1 MVEVG
6 KVGRFIIRV
15 HDFMQFSICLDDVVY
30 DLSGSMA
37 MDLMMLLRSVDYAT
51 VEKRR
56 GRLSVTCDG
65 LKTLY
70 IEDEGSRPGYRVLAI
85 ARVVGNDGVN
95 YFVAFSDPMADEYV
109 HYHEWVDRN
118 VNSQGYLYDD
128 IAEFIYVNEWDARPE
143 IVDEWIK
150 MFSDPRILKHFPEL
164 SFIVKRLEEVKQHV
178 CDCW

>member
-6 KVGRFIIRV
+6 KVRGFSVRM

-37 MDLMMLLRSVDYAT
+37 MDLMMLLRSVDYAS
-51 VEKRR
+51 VKARR
-56 GRLSVTCDG
+56 GRLSVTCYD
-65 LKTLY
+65 LKTMY
-70 IEDEGSRPGYRVLAI
+70 IEDEESRSGYRVLVI

-95 YFVAFSDPMADEYV
+95 YFTVLSDPMADEYV

-118 VNSQGYLYDD
+118 KNSQGYLYQD
-128 IAEFIYVNEWDARPE
+128 IVEFILEDEGDSAPE
-143 IVDEWIK
+143 IVDAWIK
-150 MFSDPRILKHFPEL
+150 VFTDPRVLKHFPEL
-164 SFIVKRLEEVKQHV
+164 DFVVKRLEEVKERV